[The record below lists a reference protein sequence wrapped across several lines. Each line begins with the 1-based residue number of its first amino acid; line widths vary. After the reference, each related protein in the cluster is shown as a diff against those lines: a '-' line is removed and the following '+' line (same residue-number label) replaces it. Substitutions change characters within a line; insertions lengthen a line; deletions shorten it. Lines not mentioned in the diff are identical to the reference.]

1 MIYQLHTVSIILEEK
16 VNKEEM
22 KSSFNPRSFC
32 VVFDMHSL
40 HGTIKICGDQQAV
53 MAWKAKKICKDS
65 LCWPPNILFGF
76 HNLQET

>member
-40 HGTIKICGDQQAV
+40 HGTIKICGDQQA
-53 MAWKAKKICKDS
+53 KICKDS

-76 HNLQET
+76 HNSQET